1 MDFQQ
6 PPPSIDVTQPP
17 PQLTAPSALATNTTS
32 IPQTA
37 GPPHHRNYF
46 HQHHGGTNKPGHAY
60 FKPFAPKPYGMT
72 QDDFDGKRLRKS
84 VMRKTVD
91 YNASIVRALET
102 RLWQR
107 DYRDRHAME
116 PENIYIPEL
125 MPPSSYLDNPSNAVT
140 TRFVKTATNKMR
152 CPIFTL
158 AWTPEGR
165 RLVTGASS
173 GEFTLWNGLTFNFE
187 TILQAHDVSV
197 RTMIWSH
204 NDSWMVTGDHSG
216 YVKYWQSNMNNVKMF
231 QAHKEAIRGIS
242 FSPNDSKFVS
252 CSDDGTLRI
261 WDFLRC
267 QEERIL
273 RGHGAD
279 VKCVH
284 WHPQKGLIVSG
295 SKDNQQPIKLWDP
308 KSGSAL
314 ATLHAHKST
323 VMDLKWND
331 NGNWLVTAS
340 RDHLLKLFDL
350 RNLREEVQIFRGH
363 KREASSVSWHPTH
376 EGLFCSGGSDGS
388 ILFWNVGTDKEIG
401 SIETAHDSIVW
412 TLAWHPLGHILCS
425 GSNDHTIKFWT
436 RNRPGDLMRDK
447 YNLNTLPASLAA
459 LDDCEYDDAVI
470 PGMGPEDKVE
480 FTESLTAD
488 KGFIPGL
495 DLDPSKISD
504 KDKEKKVP
512 YSKPIPHNFQAQW
525 AGTRRQDET
534 GNIHDELAA
543 REIKDTSGLSP
554 EQVSE
559 NVIEGM
565 LASGVLTSIDPQAIV
580 GILVYNRFIRVHPD
594 SRLMIAVRQGPE
606 YLNKYLDAGKVDELR
621 DVISPPDRSRSNSPT
636 LEGRES
642 SPPIKK
648 SRFDSTRQHN
658 PQVVYARE
666 LLSLKK
672 PFMPCLLSFKS
683 QLIKTENIEEFEN
696 PTNSFPKHP
705 PFPQHNQP
713 FPQQPFQQPQQ
724 VTPNRPSPWAAGF
737 APSPGPWGP
746 GNVSNQN
753 GFNNNNNMGMG
764 QNSNTF
770 NSNMGSNMNSSGPN
784 QNGYNNNN
792 SNMSPFNGQ
801 PFGGNG
807 NDYGGNFGDNDNNY
821 GDRDFHKNGSM
832 ASPGNNNMHNKNN
845 MNNNNM
851 RRSNIRRGVG
861 GGGSRNRG
869 RNTNRRF

>member
-1 MDFQQ
+1 MMDV
-6 PPPSIDVTQPP
+6 SQPP
-17 PQLTAPSALATNTTS
+17 PQLTAPSHLATNIS
-32 IPQTA
+32 V
-37 GPPHHRNYF
+37 PPPMPGSHGHYRPHY
-46 HQHHGGTNKPGHAY
+46 HHGHHGNPNKPY
-60 FKPFAPKPYGMT
+60 FKSFGGGGFQRPHQMT

-91 YNASIVRALET
+91 YNASIVKKLDA

-107 DYRDRHAME
+107 DHRDRYALQ
-116 PENIYIPEL
+116 PESIYVPEL
-125 MPPSSYLDNPSNAVT
+125 LPPSSYLDNPSNAVT

-187 TILQAHDVSV
+187 TILQAHDTSV
-197 RTMIWSH
+197 RTMVWSH
-204 NDSWMVTGDHSG
+204 NDSWMVTGDHAG

-242 FSPNDSKFVS
+242 FSPTDSKFVS

-261 WDFLRC
+261 FDFLRC
-267 QEERIL
+267 QEERVL

-308 KSGSAL
+308 KSGTAL

-331 NGNWLVTAS
+331 NGNWLITAS
-340 RDHLLKLFDL
+340 RDHLLKLFDI
-350 RNLREEVQIFRGH
+350 RNLKEEAQVFRGH
-363 KREASSVSWHPTH
+363 KKEASSVSWHPIH

-401 SIETAHDSIVW
+401 CVETAHDSIVW

-459 LDDCEYDDAVI
+459 LDDGEYDDAII

-495 DLDPSKISD
+495 DLDPSKNSNRD
-504 KDKEKKVP
+504 AEKKVP
-512 YSKPIPHNFQAQW
+512 YSKPIPRNFQAQW
-525 AGTRRQDET
+525 AGTRRPDDMDDDGFSVRDRRQDKSDLT
-534 GNIHDELAA
+534 PQQI
-543 REIKDTSGLSP
+543 
-554 EQVSE
+554 SE
-559 NVIEGM
+559 NAIEGM
-565 LASGVLTSIDPQAIV
+565 LASGVLTTMDPQAIV
-580 GILVYNRFIRVHPD
+580 GILVYGRFIRVHPD
-594 SRLMIAVRQGPE
+594 SRLMCAVRQGPD
-606 YLNKYLDAGKVDELR
+606 YLNNYIDAGKLEELR
-621 DVISPPDRSRSNSPT
+621 DVVPARDRSRSMSPT

-642 SPPIKK
+642 SPPSKK
-648 SRFDSTRQHN
+648 SRFEPRQHN
-658 PQVVYARE
+658 PQAVFVKE

-672 PFMPCLLSFKS
+672 PFLPCLLNLKS
-683 QLIKTENIEEFEN
+683 QPPAERMTDS
-696 PTNSFPKHP
+696 PQPNS
-705 PFPQHNQP
+705 NNSS
-713 FPQQPFQQPQQ
+713 FQSQ
-724 VTPNRPSPWAAGF
+724 
-737 APSPGPWGP
+737 SPGPWANNNNSGSWNNAANGP
-746 GNVSNQN
+746 NQN
-753 GFNNNNNMGMG
+753 GFNNNNNNNNNDKNNDM
-764 QNSNTF
+764 F
-770 NSNMGSNMNSSGPN
+770 
-784 QNGYNNNN
+784 NNN
-792 SNMSPFNGQ
+792 SNNNKSNSNNSNNQ
-801 PFGGNG
+801 NNANRRNRRNNRG
-807 NDYGGNFGDNDNNY
+807 ND
-821 GDRDFHKNGSM
+821 
-832 ASPGNNNMHNKNN
+832 
-845 MNNNNM
+845 
-851 RRSNIRRGVG
+851 G
-861 GGGSRNRG
+861 GGGSGGGGGGRNRG
-869 RNTNRRF
+869 RNNRRF

>member
-1 MDFQQ
+1 MDV
-6 PPPSIDVTQPP
+6 SQPP
-17 PQLTAPSALATNTTS
+17 PQLTAPSHLAMNTS
-32 IPQTA
+32 IP
-37 GPPHHRNYF
+37 PPMPGSHGNHFRPHYHHG
-46 HQHHGGTNKPGHAY
+46 HHGGNKPY
-60 FKPFAPKPYGMT
+60 FKPFNSGGFQRPFQMT

-91 YNASIVRALET
+91 YNASIVKKLEA

-107 DYRDRHAME
+107 DSRDRFALQ
-116 PENIYIPEL
+116 PESIYVPEL
-125 MPPSSYLDNPSNAVT
+125 LPPSSYLDNPANAIT

-187 TILQAHDVSV
+187 TILQAHDTSV
-197 RTMIWSH
+197 RTMVWSH
-204 NDSWMVTGDHSG
+204 NDSWMVTGDHGG

-242 FSPNDSKFVS
+242 FSPTDSKFVS

-261 WDFLRC
+261 FDFLRC
-267 QEERIL
+267 QEERVL

-308 KSGSAL
+308 KSGQAL

-350 RNLREEVQIFRGH
+350 RNLKEEAQVFRGH
-363 KREASSVSWHPTH
+363 KKEASSVSWHPVH

-401 SIETAHDSIVW
+401 CVETAHDSIVW

-459 LDDCEYDDAVI
+459 LDDCEYDDAII

-495 DLDPSKISD
+495 ELDPANNVAKEQ
-504 KDKEKKVP
+504 EKKVP
-512 YSKPIPHNFQAQW
+512 YSKPIPRNFQAQW
-525 AGTRRQDET
+525 AGSRRPDEMEEET
-534 GNIHDELAA
+534 IYAP
-543 REIKDTSGLSP
+543 RERRPDNGGLTP
-554 EQVSE
+554 QQISE
-559 NVIEGM
+559 NAIEGM
-565 LASGVLTSIDPQAIV
+565 LASGVLTTMDPQAIV
-580 GILVYNRFIRVHPD
+580 GILVYGRFIRVHPD
-594 SRLMIAVRQGPE
+594 SRLMLAVRQGPD
-606 YLNKYLDAGKVDELR
+606 YLNKYIDAGKLEELR
-621 DVISPPDRSRSNSPT
+621 DVLPVRERSRSVSPT

-642 SPPIKK
+642 SPPSKK
-648 SRFDSTRQHN
+648 SRVDIRQHH
-658 PQVVYARE
+658 PQAVFVKE

-672 PFMPCLLSFKS
+672 PFLPCLLNLK
-683 QLIKTENIEEFEN
+683 Q
-696 PTNSFPKHP
+696 
-705 PFPQHNQP
+705 QQQQQQ
-713 FPQQPFQQPQQ
+713 QQPPSNDEMRNSPQANFNQ
-724 VTPNRPSPWAAGF
+724 TQGGNF
-737 APSPGPWGP
+737 PGPWANNNGP
-746 GNVSNQN
+746 WNGPTNGSNQN
-753 GFNNNNNMGMG
+753 GFNNNSSNFNN
-764 QNSNTF
+764 NNNDNLRNDSPTF
-770 NSNMGSNMNSSGPN
+770 NQSNSKGDMFS
-784 QNGYNNNN
+784 NNNN
-792 SNMSPFNGQ
+792 SN
-801 PFGGNG
+801 
-807 NDYGGNFGDNDNNY
+807 NNQ
-821 GDRDFHKNGSM
+821 NS
-832 ASPGNNNMHNKNN
+832 
-845 MNNNNM
+845 NNNNNNQNNNNN
-851 RRSNIRRGVG
+851 RRNRRGG
-861 GGGSRNRG
+861 GGGNRSGNDGGGGGGGGRNRGSRNR
-869 RNTNRRF
+869 RF

>member
-1 MDFQQ
+1 MENNTKVKLDQ
-6 PPPSIDVTQPP
+6 PPPLLS
-17 PQLTAPSALATNTTS
+17 APSALATNVS
-32 IPQTA
+32 IP
-37 GPPHHRNYF
+37 PPMSGSSHGSYYRPHY
-46 HQHHGGTNKPGHAY
+46 HHGHHGSNKSY
-60 FKPFAPKPYGMT
+60 FKPFNPGGFQRPYQMS

-91 YNASIVRALET
+91 YNASIVKAIEA

-107 DYRDRHAME
+107 DHRDRFALQ
-116 PENIYIPEL
+116 PESIYVPEL
-125 MPPSSYLDNPSNAVT
+125 LPPSSYLDNPSNAVT

-187 TILQAHDVSV
+187 TILQAHDTSV
-197 RTMIWSH
+197 RTMVWSH
-204 NDSWMVTGDHSG
+204 NDSWMVTGDHGG

-242 FSPNDSKFVS
+242 FSPTDNKFVS

-261 WDFLRC
+261 FDFLRC
-267 QEERIL
+267 QEEKIL

-308 KSGSAL
+308 KSGGAL

-350 RNLREEVQIFRGH
+350 RNLKEETQVFRGH
-363 KREASSVSWHPTH
+363 KKEASSVSWHPIH
-376 EGLFCSGGSDGS
+376 EGLFCSGGSDGA

-401 SIETAHDSIVW
+401 GVETAHDSIVW

-436 RNRPGDLMRDK
+436 RNRPGDMMRDK

-459 LDDCEYDDAVI
+459 LDDCEYDDAII

-495 DLDPSKISD
+495 DLDPSKMSS
-504 KDKEKKVP
+504 KESEKKVP
-512 YSKPIPHNFQAQW
+512 YSKPIPRNFQAQW
-525 AGTRRQDET
+525 AGSRRPDDNYEDVMYAPR
-534 GNIHDELAA
+534 GEVRHDS
-543 REIKDTSGLSP
+543 SGLNP
-554 EQVSE
+554 QQISE
-559 NVIEGM
+559 NTIEGM
-565 LASGVLTSIDPQAIV
+565 LASGVLTTMDPQAIV
-580 GILVYNRFIRVHPD
+580 GILVYGRFIRVHPD
-594 SRLMIAVRQGPE
+594 SRLMLAVRQGRD
-606 YLNKYLDAGKVDELR
+606 YLNKYIDAGKLEELR
-621 DVISPPDRSRSNSPT
+621 DVVPAPERSGSISPT
-636 LEGRES
+636 LEIRES
-642 SPPIKK
+642 SPPSKK
-648 SRFDSTRQHN
+648 SRFEPRQHN
-658 PQVVYARE
+658 PQAVFVKE

-672 PFMPCLLSFKS
+672 PFLPALLNLKT
-683 QLIKTENIEEFEN
+683 QLNQQQQQSLQSTEEMKN
-696 PTNSFPKHP
+696 PTQMNF
-705 PFPQHNQP
+705 QNQVAMP
-713 FPQQPFQQPQQ
+713 GFQ
-724 VTPNRPSPWAAGF
+724 NPWVNNANNVSIGNGG
-737 APSPGPWGP
+737 GPWNGP
-746 GNVSNQN
+746 NNGTNQAINQNGLVNQN
-753 GFNNNNNMGMG
+753 GFNGNSNNNGGFNNLEGSDFNNDNC
-764 QNSNTF
+764 NSN
-770 NSNMGSNMNSSGPN
+770 N
-784 QNGYNNNN
+784 NNNN
-792 SNMSPFNGQ
+792 SSYSSNERN
-801 PFGGNG
+801 
-807 NDYGGNFGDNDNNY
+807 
-821 GDRDFHKNGSM
+821 H
-832 ASPGNNNMHNKNN
+832 
-845 MNNNNM
+845 NNNNNNRRN
-851 RRSNIRRGVG
+851 RRSGPRND
-861 GGGSRNRG
+861 RNRG
-869 RNTNRRF
+869 RNNRRF

>member
-1 MDFQQ
+1 MSAIMDV
-6 PPPSIDVTQPP
+6 SQPP
-17 PQLTAPSALATNTTS
+17 PQLTAPSHLAMNTS
-32 IPQTA
+32 IP
-37 GPPHHRNYF
+37 PPMPGSHGNHFRPHYHHG
-46 HQHHGGTNKPGHAY
+46 HHGGNKPY
-60 FKPFAPKPYGMT
+60 FKTFNTGGFQRPFQMT

-91 YNASIVRALET
+91 YNAAIVKKLEA

-107 DYRDRHAME
+107 DSRDRFALQ
-116 PENIYIPEL
+116 PESIYVPEL
-125 MPPSSYLDNPSNAVT
+125 LPPSSYLDNPSNAIT

-187 TILQAHDVSV
+187 TILQAHDTSV
-197 RTMIWSH
+197 RTMVWSH
-204 NDSWMVTGDHSG
+204 NDSWMVTGDHGG

-242 FSPNDSKFVS
+242 PTDSKFVS

-261 WDFLRC
+261 FDFLRC
-267 QEERIL
+267 QEERVL

-308 KSGSAL
+308 KSGQAL

-350 RNLREEVQIFRGH
+350 RNLKEEAQVFRGH
-363 KREASSVSWHPTH
+363 KKEASSVSWHPVH

-401 SIETAHDSIVW
+401 CVETAHDSIVW

-459 LDDCEYDDAVI
+459 LDDCEYDDAII

-495 DLDPSKISD
+495 ELDPSTIVN
-504 KDKEKKVP
+504 KDQEKKVP
-512 YSKPIPHNFQAQW
+512 YSKPIPRNFQAQW
-525 AGTRRQDET
+525 AGSRRPDEME
-534 GNIHDELAA
+534 DDAMYA
-543 REIKDTSGLSP
+543 PRERRLDAGGLTP
-554 EQVSE
+554 QQVSE
-559 NVIEGM
+559 NAIEGM
-565 LASGVLTSIDPQAIV
+565 LASGVLTTMDPQAIV
-580 GILVYNRFIRVHPD
+580 GILVYERFIRVHPD
-594 SRLMIAVRQGPE
+594 SRLMLAVRQGPD
-606 YLNKYLDAGKVDELR
+606 YLNKYIDAGKLEELR
-621 DVISPPDRSRSNSPT
+621 DVVPVRERSRSVSPT
-636 LEGRES
+636 LERRDA
-642 SPPIKK
+642 SPPSKK
-648 SRFDSTRQHN
+648 SRMDGRQHY
-658 PQVVYARE
+658 PQAVFVKE

-672 PFMPCLLSFKS
+672 PFLPCLLNMKQ
-683 QLIKTENIEEFEN
+683 QL
-696 PTNSFPKHP
+696 
-705 PFPQHNQP
+705 QQQ
-713 FPQQPFQQPQQ
+713 QQPSPNDEMRNSPQANNNQ
-724 VTPNRPSPWAAGF
+724 GPGGNF
-737 APSPGPWGP
+737 PGPWA
-746 GNVSNQN
+746 
-753 GFNNNNNMGMG
+753 NNNNNGPWNAPQNG
-764 QNSNTF
+764 GNPNGFQNNSN
-770 NSNMGSNMNSSGPN
+770 N
-784 QNGYNNNN
+784 YNNNN
-792 SNMSPFNGQ
+792 NNARNDSPSFNNQ
-801 PFGGNG
+801 TNSK
-807 NDYGGNFGDNDNNY
+807 GDM
-821 GDRDFHKNGSM
+821 F
-832 ASPGNNNMHNKNN
+832 P
-845 MNNNNM
+845 NNNNNSSNNNNNQNSNNNSNQNNN
-851 RRSNIRRGVG
+851 RRNRNRGGNRSGGNEG
-861 GGGSRNRG
+861 GGGGGGGRNRG
-869 RNTNRRF
+869 NRNRRF

>member
-1 MDFQQ
+1 MMDV
-6 PPPSIDVTQPP
+6 SQPP
-17 PQLTAPSALATNTTS
+17 PQLTAPSHLATNIS
-32 IPQTA
+32 V
-37 GPPHHRNYF
+37 PPPMPGSHGHYRPHY
-46 HQHHGGTNKPGHAY
+46 HHGHHGNPNKPY
-60 FKPFAPKPYGMT
+60 FKSFGGGGFQRPHQMT

-91 YNASIVRALET
+91 YNASIVKKLDA

-107 DYRDRHAME
+107 DHRDRYALQ
-116 PENIYIPEL
+116 PENIYVPEL
-125 MPPSSYLDNPSNAVT
+125 LPPSSYLDNPSNAVT

-187 TILQAHDVSV
+187 TILQAHDTSV
-197 RTMIWSH
+197 RTMVWSH
-204 NDSWMVTGDHSG
+204 NDSWMVTGDHAG

-242 FSPNDSKFVS
+242 FSPTDSKFVS

-261 WDFLRC
+261 FDFLRC
-267 QEERIL
+267 QEEKVL

-308 KSGSAL
+308 KSGTAL

-331 NGNWLVTAS
+331 NGNWLITAS
-340 RDHLLKLFDL
+340 RDHLLKLFDI
-350 RNLREEVQIFRGH
+350 RNLKEEAQVFRGH
-363 KREASSVSWHPTH
+363 KKEASSVSWHPIH

-401 SIETAHDSIVW
+401 CVETAHDSIVW

-459 LDDCEYDDAVI
+459 LDDGEYDDAII

-495 DLDPSKISD
+495 DLDPSKNPNREA
-504 KDKEKKVP
+504 EKKVP
-512 YSKPIPHNFQAQW
+512 YSKPIPRNFQAQW
-525 AGTRRQDET
+525 AGTRRPDDMDDDGYSVRDRRQDKGDLT
-534 GNIHDELAA
+534 PQQI
-543 REIKDTSGLSP
+543 
-554 EQVSE
+554 SE
-559 NVIEGM
+559 NAIEGM
-565 LASGVLTSIDPQAIV
+565 LASGVLTTMDPQAIV
-580 GILVYNRFIRVHPD
+580 GILVYGRFIRVHPD
-594 SRLMIAVRQGPE
+594 SRLMLAVRQGPD
-606 YLNKYLDAGKVDELR
+606 YLNNYIDAGKLEELR
-621 DVISPPDRSRSNSPT
+621 DVVPARDRSRSMSPT

-642 SPPIKK
+642 SPPSKK
-648 SRFDSTRQHN
+648 SRFEPRQHN
-658 PQVVYARE
+658 PQAVFVKE

-672 PFMPCLLSFKS
+672 PFLPCLLNLKS
-683 QLIKTENIEEFEN
+683 QPPVEQRMTDS
-696 PTNSFPKHP
+696 PQPNS
-705 PFPQHNQP
+705 NNNNNSNNSS
-713 FPQQPFQQPQQ
+713 FQSQ
-724 VTPNRPSPWAAGF
+724 
-737 APSPGPWGP
+737 SPGPWANNSGP
-746 GNVSNQN
+746 WNNSSNGPNQN
-753 GFNNNNNMGMG
+753 GFNNNNN
-764 QNSNTF
+764 
-770 NSNMGSNMNSSGPN
+770 
-784 QNGYNNNN
+784 NN
-792 SNMSPFNGQ
+792 SNDKNNDMFSNQQNNSNNKANSNNSNNQNNPNNNRRNRR
-801 PFGGNG
+801 GNRG
-807 NDYGGNFGDNDNNY
+807 ND
-821 GDRDFHKNGSM
+821 
-832 ASPGNNNMHNKNN
+832 
-845 MNNNNM
+845 
-851 RRSNIRRGVG
+851 G
-861 GGGSRNRG
+861 GGGGGGGGRNRG
-869 RNTNRRF
+869 RNNRRF

>member
-1 MDFQQ
+1 MMDV
-6 PPPSIDVTQPP
+6 SQPP
-17 PQLTAPSALATNTTS
+17 PQLTAPSHLATNIS
-32 IPQTA
+32 V
-37 GPPHHRNYF
+37 PPPMPGSHGHYRPHY
-46 HQHHGGTNKPGHAY
+46 HHGHHGNPNKPY
-60 FKPFAPKPYGMT
+60 FKSFGGGGFQRPHQMT

-91 YNASIVRALET
+91 YNASIVKKLDA

-107 DYRDRHAME
+107 DHRDRYALQ
-116 PENIYIPEL
+116 PENIYVPEL
-125 MPPSSYLDNPSNAVT
+125 LPPSSYLDNPSNAVT

-187 TILQAHDVSV
+187 TILQAHDTSV
-197 RTMIWSH
+197 RTMVWSH
-204 NDSWMVTGDHSG
+204 NDSWMVTGDHAG

-242 FSPNDSKFVS
+242 FSPTDSKFVS

-261 WDFLRC
+261 FDFLRC
-267 QEERIL
+267 QEEKVL

-308 KSGSAL
+308 KSGTAL

-331 NGNWLVTAS
+331 NGNWLITAS
-340 RDHLLKLFDL
+340 RDHLLKLFDI
-350 RNLREEVQIFRGH
+350 RNLKEEAQVFRGH
-363 KREASSVSWHPTH
+363 KKEASSVSWHPIH

-401 SIETAHDSIVW
+401 CVETAHDSIVW

-459 LDDCEYDDAVI
+459 LDDGEYDDAII

-495 DLDPSKISD
+495 DLDPSKNPNREA
-504 KDKEKKVP
+504 EKKVP
-512 YSKPIPHNFQAQW
+512 YSKPIPRNFQAQW
-525 AGTRRQDET
+525 AGTRRPDDMDDDGYSVRDRRQDKGDLT
-534 GNIHDELAA
+534 PQQI
-543 REIKDTSGLSP
+543 
-554 EQVSE
+554 SE
-559 NVIEGM
+559 NAIEGM
-565 LASGVLTSIDPQAIV
+565 LASGVLTTMDPQAIV
-580 GILVYNRFIRVHPD
+580 GILVYGRFIRVHPD
-594 SRLMIAVRQGPE
+594 SRLMLAVRQGPD
-606 YLNKYLDAGKVDELR
+606 YLNNYIDAGKLEELR
-621 DVISPPDRSRSNSPT
+621 DVVPARDRSRSMSPT

-642 SPPIKK
+642 SPPSKK
-648 SRFDSTRQHN
+648 SRFEPRQHN
-658 PQVVYARE
+658 PQAVFVKE

-672 PFMPCLLSFKS
+672 PFLPCLLNLKS
-683 QLIKTENIEEFEN
+683 QPPVEQRMTDS
-696 PTNSFPKHP
+696 PQPNS
-705 PFPQHNQP
+705 NNNNNNSNNSS
-713 FPQQPFQQPQQ
+713 FQSQ
-724 VTPNRPSPWAAGF
+724 
-737 APSPGPWGP
+737 SPGPWANNSGP
-746 GNVSNQN
+746 WNNSSNGPNQN
-753 GFNNNNNMGMG
+753 GFNNNNN
-764 QNSNTF
+764 
-770 NSNMGSNMNSSGPN
+770 
-784 QNGYNNNN
+784 NN
-792 SNMSPFNGQ
+792 SNDKNNDMYSNQ
-801 PFGGNG
+801 PNNSNNKANSNNSNNQNNPNNNRRNRRGNRG
-807 NDYGGNFGDNDNNY
+807 ND
-821 GDRDFHKNGSM
+821 
-832 ASPGNNNMHNKNN
+832 
-845 MNNNNM
+845 
-851 RRSNIRRGVG
+851 G
-861 GGGSRNRG
+861 GGGGGGGGRNRG
-869 RNTNRRF
+869 RNNRRF